1 MDKSI
6 HKRVEVK
13 ASLHEV
19 WRCWTTAQGL
29 QGFFAPHCE
38 IELWPGGRFEI
49 WFFPDN
55 PPGTR
60 GAEDLELLSFL
71 PDRMISFEWD
81 APPHLPEVRGHRN
94 WVVVTFEALDEARV
108 AVELHHLGWKQGEQW
123 DQAFAYF
130 ERAWDVVLGRFE
142 RCILE
147 GPIDWAALA
156 R

>member
-1 MDKSI
+1 
-6 HKRVEVK
+6 V
-13 ASLHEV
+13 
-19 WRCWTTAQGL
+19 
-29 QGFFAPHCE
+29 
-38 IELWPGGRFEI
+38 GRS
-49 WFFPDN
+49 P
-55 PPGTR
+55 
-60 GAEDLELLSFL
+60 S
-71 PDRMISFEWD
+71 
-81 APPHLPEVRGHRN
+81 
-94 WVVVTFEALDEARV
+94 LDEVRV